1 MDHAIARS
9 LALAI
14 GVAFSPVPIM
24 AVVLMLTTARAKV
37 NGSAFVLGWL
47 FSLGIVGTIV
57 LCISGP
63 AGAGGSGALATS
75 VRWLEIVFGTLLFLV
90 AIHQFWRRPRAQKPV
105 PMLKGPSAI
114 GDLGPGAAFV
124 AGALLAGANPKDLLL
139 AVAGATAIAQ
149 TGIAGGQQAIAYLF
163 FAVIATIGVGAPVLI
178 HLAIGRRSQDLFAK
192 LKARTGRH
200 RAVIMSILCLIVS
213 ATFIGEA
220 ITGLTE

>member
-37 NGSAFVLGWL
+37 NGSVFVLGWL
-47 FSLGIVGTIV
+47 FSLGIVGSIV
-57 LCISGP
+57 LCIAGP
-63 AGAGGSGALATS
+63 AGASGSSELATS
-75 VRWLEIVFGTLLFLV
+75 VRCLEIVLGTLLFLV
-90 AIHQFWRRPRAQKPV
+90 AIHQFWRRPRAQKQV
-105 PMLKGPSAI
+105 QILKGKGAI
-114 GDLGPGAAFV
+114 GKFSPAAAFV
-124 AGALLAGANPKDLLL
+124 TGALLVGANPKNLLL

-149 TGIAGGQQAIAYLF
+149 TGIAGAQQAIAYLS

-178 HLAIGRRSQDLFAK
+178 YLAMGRRSQDLFAK
-192 LKARTGRH
+192 LKARIGRH
-200 RAVIMSILCLIVS
+200 RAVITSVLCLIVS